1 MTLPSMIRFAPFTQS
16 VVTSVPKSPTS
27 GERVRNIWITIERLT
42 EQKDF
47 DPFKDSPLEEEGDEG
62 AEEGQGGPT
71 LGHLHRFVLKVMCV

>member
-1 MTLPSMIRFAPFTQS
+1 META
-16 VVTSVPKSPTS
+16 
-27 GERVRNIWITIERLT
+27 IERLT

-71 LGHLHRFVLKVMCV
+71 LGHLHRFVC